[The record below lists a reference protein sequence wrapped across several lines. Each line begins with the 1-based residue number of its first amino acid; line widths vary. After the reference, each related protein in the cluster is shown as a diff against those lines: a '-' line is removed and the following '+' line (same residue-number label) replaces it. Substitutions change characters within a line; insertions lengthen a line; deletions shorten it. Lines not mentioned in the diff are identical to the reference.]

1 MSRQPS
7 RKRDP
12 TRLRKA
18 DQTRFV
24 FLREKPTKCFE
35 SVNFFPKHAIIIG
48 DITEEI
54 MTEALIK
61 SKHRVQ
67 KHGEVFT
74 PAWMVQKM
82 LDTPGVKEAC
92 ENIYSTFLEPSA
104 GDGNFL
110 EAILERKLSA
120 VTNNYAERNWKT
132 KSLFALSSIYGI
144 EFLEDNLEVA
154 RSRMFLR
161 YLDWYEISF
170 GERLNSR
177 SDLYKSA
184 YFLIKK
190 NIVRGNTLTKRHPDS
205 NELIMFSEWKRVK
218 GHHSLVEEKRFAF
231 AELFGE
237 NIDGEERVVEGQL
250 SLFEDFDEDLK
261 NGKTEQV
268 AIQKVFTLG
277 E

>member
-1 MSRQPS
+1 M
-7 RKRDP
+7 
-12 TRLRKA
+12 
-18 DQTRFV
+18 
-24 FLREKPTKCFE
+24 REKPTKCFE

-120 VTNNYAERNWKT
+120 VTIYYNKRNWKT

-154 RSRMFLR
+154 RSRMFLH
-161 YLDWYEISF
+161 YLDWYEDSF
-170 GERLNSR
+170 GERLGSNT
-177 SDLYKSA
+177 DVYKSA
-184 YFLIKK
+184 HYLIKK

-218 GHHSLVEEKRFAF
+218 GHPSLVEEKQFAF

-250 SLFEDFDEDLK
+250 SLFEEFDEDLK
-261 NGKTEQV
+261 NGKTEKV

>member
-1 MSRQPS
+1 M
-7 RKRDP
+7 
-12 TRLRKA
+12 
-18 DQTRFV
+18 
-24 FLREKPTKCFE
+24 REKPTKCFE
-35 SVNFFPKHAIIIG
+35 SVNFFSKHAIIIG
-48 DITEEI
+48 DVTEGI
-54 MTEALIK
+54 MTEELIK
-61 SKHRVQ
+61 SKQRVQ

-82 LDTPGVKEAC
+82 LDTPGIKEAC

-120 VTNNYAERNWKT
+120 VTNYYDKRNWKT

-184 YFLIKK
+184 YYLIKK

-218 GHHSLVEEKRFAF
+218 GHPSLVEEKRFAF

-237 NIDGEERVVEGQL
+237 NIDGEDMVVEGQL
-250 SLFEDFDEDLK
+250 SLFEELDEDLRVGNTK
-261 NGKTEQV
+261 KV
-268 AIQKVFTLG
+268 VIQKVYTLG
-277 E
+277 D